1 MILECWTI
9 WARLAP
15 WLLLGM
21 LISGL
26 MGTLLPRD
34 WIRKRFH
41 GYSGV
46 FRAVL
51 LGIPLPLCSCG
62 VIPAG
67 IGLRQQG
74 ASKGS
79 ALGFLISTPQT
90 GVDSVLVSVSFFSWP
105 FAIVKMFAA
114 VITGLFGGCLFDF
127 IDPEICSSS
136 SAANEAAPLSQGKVD
151 CQSGEERWLVRFG
164 ESSIGILQS
173 IWGWL
178 VVGVLVSALINEYLP
193 VAWVETLESL
203 GWVPSIVIVLLFS
216 IPLYVCATA
225 SVPIA
230 AALVSNG
237 LSPAAAL
244 VFLMA
249 GPATNIS
256 TIGIIYGQFGLKSVV
271 VYLSAILVGSI
282 GVAWL
287 FDGFLL
293 SEVSQGVVVNHH
305 VLSAWE
311 STSGILL
318 LFLVGKFGVA
328 DLQQYFTKTRL
339 AESGL
344 EKIIL
349 DITGMTCGGCVHRV
363 ETALHQVEG
372 VVKVSVDLKASTA
385 TIAGEP
391 NLSEVVD
398 CVKRLGF
405 RATSQLQGK

>member
-1 MILECWTI
+1 MLLDCWTI
-9 WARLAP
+9 WARLSP

-26 MGTLLPRD
+26 MGALLPGD

-90 GVDSVLVSVSFFSWP
+90 GVDSILVSVSFFSWP
-105 FAIVKMFAA
+105 FAIVKMVAA
-114 VITGLFGGCLFDF
+114 AITGLFGGCLLDF
-127 IDPEICSSS
+127 IDSEIRSSS
-136 SAANEAAPLSQGKVD
+136 SAGNEAAPLSQGKVD
-151 CQSGEERWLVRFG
+151 CQSGEKRWLVRLG
-164 ESSIGILQS
+164 ESSIGILRS
-173 IWGWL
+173 IWVWL

-203 GWVPSIVIVLLFS
+203 GWVPSILLVLLLS

-249 GPATNIS
+249 GPATNLS
-256 TIGIIYGQFGLKSVV
+256 TIGVIYGQFGLKSVV

-293 SEVSQGVVVNHH
+293 SEVSQGVVGTHQ
-305 VLSAWE
+305 VLSAWD
-311 STSGILL
+311 SASGIFL
-318 LFLVGKFGVA
+318 LFLVGKFGVT
-328 DLQQYFTKTRL
+328 DLQSYFTKNRL
-339 AESGL
+339 NESDV

-349 DITGMTCGGCVHRV
+349 DISGMTCGGCVHQV
-363 ETALHQVEG
+363 ETALQQVEG
-372 VVKVSVDLKASTA
+372 VVMVSVDLKASTA
-385 TIAGEP
+385 TIVGEP
-391 NLSEVVD
+391 NLSEVAN
-398 CVKRLGF
+398 CFNKLGF
-405 RATSQLQGK
+405 RATNQLQGK